1 MIHLDPTEP
10 IARLHVA
17 RIDNY
22 FQQTTTRSVKNCISA
37 LGQWHHWMNALA
49 DGSARS
55 DGTTYEGFKDLHHSA
70 LFKQDMESLESR
82 LHLLQ

>member
-22 FQQTTTRSVKNCISA
+22 FQQITTSSVKNCISA
-37 LGQWHHWMNALA
+37 LGQWRHWLNALA
-49 DGSARS
+49 EGYARS
-55 DGTTYEGFKDLHHSA
+55 DGTTCEGFKDLPHAA
-70 LFKQDMESLESR
+70 LFKQDMESLQNR
-82 LHLLQ
+82 LHYLQ